1 MRDVAVGDQYV
12 LGLHELDD
20 PRLPASDER
29 GSRTPRSPETLQLD
43 MERFRLGRGV
53 ELELELDVLSV
64 VERPED
70 SIRANPGLLA
80 LQRIRV
86 ECPLPDLEVADRV
99 LDLQHG
105 HESSFR
111 FII

>member
-1 MRDVAVGDQYV
+1 MSLSVISTF
-12 LGLHELDD
+12 GLYELDD

-29 GSRTPRSPETLQLD
+29 RSSTPRSPETLQLD
-43 MERFRLGRGV
+43 TERFCLGRGV
-53 ELELELDVLSV
+53 EVELELDVLSV
-64 VERPED
+64 VEWPED
-70 SIRANPGLLA
+70 SIRADPGLLA

-86 ECPLPDLEVADRV
+86 ECTLPNLEVADRV
-99 LDLQHG
+99 LDLQYG